1 MYIFNSSRDITCFWN
16 KCLIGAELQGLRECE
31 GLDDFISPKL
41 KQLANVGMVCCFFAF
56 IVMNCVDN

>member
-1 MYIFNSSRDITCFWN
+1 MYIFNSNRDIACFWN

-41 KQLANVGMVCCFFAF
+41 RQLANMGAV
-56 IVMNCVDN
+56 

>member
-1 MYIFNSSRDITCFWN
+1 MYIFNSNRDRACFWN
-16 KCLIGAELQGLRECE
+16 KCLIGAGLQGLREHE

-41 KQLANVGMVCCFFAF
+41 RQLANAICCFFAF